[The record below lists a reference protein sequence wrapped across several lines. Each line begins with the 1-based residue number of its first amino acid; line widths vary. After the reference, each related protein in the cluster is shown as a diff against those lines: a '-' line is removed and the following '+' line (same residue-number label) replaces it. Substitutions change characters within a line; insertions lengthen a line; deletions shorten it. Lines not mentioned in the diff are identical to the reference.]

1 MAQPTWIKV
10 DPMTGS
16 GTKDIKITAS
26 LPNNGRKER
35 KCILKYGADGI
46 IGSQNSREIIQLGS
60 GLKLL
65 LNVSNVSAKGGAVK
79 IYGTSN
85 AYKLKFEVFD
95 NRYNSTSHPIIETYK
110 ITGLQESVWNDGV
123 IPGDMGK
130 DDLYDFEAVF
140 QADPNK
146 EVVSFNYGVRCTA
159 YASVDEN
166 LTPIVK
172 QGTATVS
179 AADEFFQIEGG
190 TSDITLAATGE
201 TKTIRIES
209 NVAWTLSFD

>member
-46 IGSQNSREIIQLGS
+46 IGSQNSREIVQLGS
-60 GLKLL
+60 GLKLM
-65 LNVSNVSAKGGAVK
+65 LNVSNVSNKGGAVK

-95 NRYNSTSHPIIETYK
+95 NRTTATDNPIIETYK
-110 ITGLQESVWNDGV
+110 IQGLQDSVWNDGA
-123 IPGDMGK
+123 IPGDIGK

-140 QADPNK
+140 QADENK
-146 EVVSFNYGVRCTA
+146 EIVSYSYGIRCTA
-159 YASVDEN
+159 YASSDEN
-166 LTPIVK
+166 ISPIVK

-179 AADEFFQIEGG
+179 AAEEFFQIEGD
-190 TSDITLAATGE
+190 TADITLAATGE